1 MSKLLSGRME
11 MEDEIE
17 RLVPVSGKGAFHG
30 VIVLL
35 NALDAIKGC
44 YYSVQLSR
52 HALSENLEIS

>member
-17 RLVPVSGKGAFHG
+17 RLVPVSGKGAFYG

-35 NALDAIKGC
+35 NALDAIKG
-44 YYSVQLSR
+44 
-52 HALSENLEIS
+52 